1 MLPLWLSWIKYQI
14 IAQTSSTKNKPI
26 RPVNLHPLFLF
37 WKPGS
42 VCDPEKNWAP
52 TQKSRMQKTK
62 VGVIQKEKK
71 QPVLFSF
78 WITMTLFFCTLL
90 FAKSRVPE
98 FLKVPDPKNI
108 LGRSDKL
115 EQWVQIDW
123 ASNWYFKPFSI
134 IGINST

>member
-1 MLPLWLSWIKYQI
+1 MMKCSTDCPRLNFLAFTCLDVPMSFLLLFHQSSEIVLRGERKLLADYLSMMGHIC
-14 IAQTSSTKNKPI
+14 
-26 RPVNLHPLFLF
+26 PVNQHPLFLF

-90 FAKSRVPE
+90 FCKKQGPWIFKSSRP
-98 FLKVPDPKNI
+98 
-108 LGRSDKL
+108 
-115 EQWVQIDW
+115 
-123 ASNWYFKPFSI
+123 
-134 IGINST
+134 